1 VIVPGGAHAIGAYGI
16 ALPAL
21 EEVRELLVP
30 AAKDWPTL
38 ELEQVRGRATATLE
52 TVGDRSARLILR
64 NGGEIEVER
73 EGPRALFRVP
83 ERLGPAELLHP
94 YLAPVASVVA
104 HWSGRESLHA
114 AAIVVDGAA
123 WALLGDR
130 ESGKSSTA
138 AWLARAGVGVLCD
151 DVLVLDGGSAL
162 AGPRVIDLREEPA
175 RLLEAGEELGVVGE
189 RERWR
194 LRLDPVPAAVPL
206 AGWVSLAWGERV
218 AVESVPAAARI
229 AMLVAQRGLRV
240 PASDPAL
247 LVELAALPALELR
260 RPRDWSSLA
269 EAAGRLLDR
278 LGR

>member
-1 VIVPGGAHAIGAYGI
+1 VRVTGGAYGL

-21 EEVRELLVP
+21 EGVRELLVP
-30 AAKDWPTL
+30 AASDWPTL
-38 ELEQVRGRATATLE
+38 ELKQEPGRATATLE
-52 TVGDRSARLILR
+52 TVGDRDARLLLR

-83 ERLGPAELLHP
+83 EPLGPAELLHP

-138 AWLARAGVGVLCD
+138 AWLARAGVPVLCD
-151 DVLVLDGGSAL
+151 DVLVLDGASAL
-162 AGPRVIDLREEPA
+162 AGPRVIDLRAEPA
-175 RLLEAGEELGVVGE
+175 RLLGAGEALGVVGE

-194 LRLDPVPAAVPL
+194 LRLQPVPSAVPL
-206 AGWVSLAWGERV
+206 AGWVSLAWGDRV
-218 AVESVPAAARI
+218 ELETVSAAARI
-229 AMLVAQRGLRV
+229 ALLVAHRALRV
-240 PASDPAL
+240 PATDPAI

-260 RPRDWSSLA
+260 RPRVWSSLP
-269 EAAGRLLDR
+269 EAARRLLER
-278 LGR
+278 LGG